1 MDIPVPKKPMSVLS
15 LVLLVV
21 VLAVL
26 ALLALGSLN
35 LPVSTTTRNRSSSCP
50 GFDEQ
55 EEAFRLAQF
64 TEQYRKSHP
73 TPANYGLGS
82 WTVCYTDGPPVRN
95 QTPEFKGGNNKN
107 PDNGPVQIS
116 HSEQQTYRYLQF
128 KLPGLSLDQSNVVA
142 VEVVIFSQV
151 IVCPPCQEDMVLWQA
166 GLREKARTENLF
178 LSIWDIAPGKG
189 FAPTVYP
196 GGTGIPVG
204 IDDLRKIDI
213 AFTESG
219 NTVLSRK
226 RGSAYGSISCLC

>member
-1 MDIPVPKKPMSVLS
+1 MDVPVPSGGKSVLP
-15 LVLLVV
+15 LVLLLL

-26 ALLALGSLN
+26 AFLALGSLN
-35 LPVSTTTRNRSSSCP
+35 LAVSGTTTSRSSPCP
-50 GFDEQ
+50 GFDERQ
-55 EEAFRLAQF
+55 EAFRLAQF
-64 TEQYRKSHP
+64 TEEYRKSHP

-95 QTPEFKGGNNKN
+95 QTPEFKGSNNKN
-107 PDNGPVQIS
+107 PALGPVQIN

-128 KLPGLSLDQSNVVA
+128 KFPGFSLDESNVVA

-151 IVCPPCQEDMVLWQA
+151 IVCPPCQNDMVSWQA
-166 GLREKARTENLF
+166 VLREKARTQNLF

-196 GGTGIPVG
+196 GGTGIPVT

-213 AFTESG
+213 AFTESEG
-219 NTVLSRK
+219 GILARK
-226 RGSAYGSISCLC
+226 RGSLYA